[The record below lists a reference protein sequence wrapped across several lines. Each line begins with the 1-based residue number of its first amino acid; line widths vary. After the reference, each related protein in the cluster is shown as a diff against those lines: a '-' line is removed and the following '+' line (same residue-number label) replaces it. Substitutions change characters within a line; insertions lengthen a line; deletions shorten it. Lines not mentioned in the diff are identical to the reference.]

1 MKDELISK
9 QKILNTLKEWQGED
23 LPATLYGD
31 GYEDAVSDIIRL
43 IETEVPVMAV
53 KPSVQPKTGRWAG
66 TVCTACGEST
76 SDYYNCDYCPRCGAK
91 MKGEVK

>member
-43 IETEVPVMAV
+43 IETEVPVRAV
-53 KPSVQPKTGRWAG
+53 KPCALQKTGWWAG

-76 SDYYNCDYCPRCGAK
+76 SDYYNCDYCPNCGAK
-91 MKGEVK
+91 MKGEAE